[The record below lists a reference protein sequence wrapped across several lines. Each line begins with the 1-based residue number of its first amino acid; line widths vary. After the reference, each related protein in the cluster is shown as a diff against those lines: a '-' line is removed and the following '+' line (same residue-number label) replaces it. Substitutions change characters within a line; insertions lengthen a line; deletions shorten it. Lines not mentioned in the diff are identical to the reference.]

1 MLIVLDLQVIPHK
14 QFTFAKIWLLFAMLE
29 VRQKEVTRARKILG
43 AALGK
48 CPKPRLFK
56 GYIELEIKLR
66 EFDRCRILYE
76 KFLEFQPENCETW
89 IKVSNRGVNRAE
101 ISGPARKIFFRPGP
115 ARNQL

>member
-1 MLIVLDLQVIPHK
+1 MQVIPHK
-14 QFTFAKIWLLFAMLE
+14 QFTFAKIWLQFAMLE

-48 CPKPRLFK
+48 CPKPRLYK

-66 EFDRCRILYE
+66 EFDRCRTLYE

-89 IKVSNRGVNRAE
+89 IKVCVCHLQSY
-101 ISGPARKIFFRPGP
+101 IFSI
-115 ARNQL
+115 ACLSM